1 LLNAR
6 RADEIAHPLDDR
18 WNIEEANR
26 LVRNTLVEVDAL
38 AEQLIP
44 ARAEALLDEFE
55 RDIKNGF
62 LLRSI
67 TVVNATCEQYG
78 RRFRALLPEK

>member
-1 LLNAR
+1 M
-6 RADEIAHPLDDR
+6 
-18 WNIEEANR
+18 
-26 LVRNTLVEVDAL
+26 

-55 RDIKNGF
+55 RDIRDGF

-67 TVVNATCEQYG
+67 TVVSATCEEYG
-78 RRFRALLPEK
+78 RRFRALLQER

>member
-1 LLNAR
+1 
-6 RADEIAHPLDDR
+6 LDDG

-26 LVRNTLVEVDAL
+26 LVGHTLVETDAL
-38 AEQLIP
+38 AEQAIP

-55 RDIKNGF
+55 RDIKDGF

-67 TVVNATCEQYG
+67 TVVRATCEEYG
-78 RRFRALLPEK
+78 RRFRALVPEK

>member
-1 LLNAR
+1 
-6 RADEIAHPLDDR
+6 LDDR

-26 LVRNTLVEVDAL
+26 LVRITLVEIDAL

-55 RDIKNGF
+55 RDIRGGF
-62 LLRSI
+62 RLRSI
-67 TVVNATCEQYG
+67 TVVSATCEEYG
-78 RRFRALLPEK
+78 RRFRALLSEE